1 MENIPVKKLAPG
13 MLAGTATLA
22 LGLTALSPAV
32 AAPTNDAPSSTD
44 HVRTKPDN
52 RTSPQIR
59 KQARLKAKA
68 RAMVDNGS
76 AAVRTQPDGSQVV
89 EVAEGEFVELGETG
103 TDRIWTILSEFGTQG
118 SKKLG
123 LTPGPLHDE
132 IPQPDR
138 TKDNSTTWE
147 PSYDKAYYNTL
158 FNGSGES
165 MRNFYEA
172 QSSGLYSVDV
182 TTEDWVQVPGNA
194 STYGDNSVEDDG
206 GSWAFID
213 DTVDAWAATSGK
225 TGAALDTYLA
235 QFDEWDRYDFD
246 EDGDFDE
253 PDGYIDHFQAVH
265 AGEGEEAGADPDAI
279 WSHRWYVNPTTAGSD
294 GPTVDGK
301 PNLNGGA
308 RIGTSSY
315 FIGDYTVEPENGGL
329 GVFAHEYGHDLGL
342 PDFYD
347 TNGGD
352 NGSSFWTTMSSGS
365 WLGHGGADEGIGT
378 HPGSFG
384 PEEKL
389 FLGWLK
395 YAEVNKGGG
404 GTFTLSPS
412 ELKRDGAEQAV
423 KVNLPDTTT
432 TQAAVDI
439 KYGEYA
445 WWSGRGDDLRNTI
458 TRDVPAADTVTV
470 TADAW
475 YDIEQGYDFLY
486 AQYSLDGGESWTTAG
501 RPLTGSR
508 TRWGGLRFTYK
519 PAGQASKFRFR
530 YATDGGVN
538 EVGAFL
544 DNITI
549 KADQTTFTDDVEALA
564 PGWTAKGWTRSTGT
578 ETVTANRYYLI
589 ENRQYVGY
597 DETLAQGP
605 YNFSEAVTRPNWV
618 QFFTFQ
624 DGMLVWLVDPTTADN
639 NTSVHPGSGYAL
651 PVDATP
657 NSFTYPDGSSPTNRR
672 EPFDATF
679 GLDVIDATCLSKQVA
694 ADNEL
699 GYTTLETCAG
709 GVPQQA
715 TFDDTLVST
724 YYDAV
729 NNPQNS
735 VKVAGEGVKA
745 TVKGVDATT
754 RDMVVEVT
762 Y

>member
-1 MENIPVKKLAPG
+1 MNKLAPG
-13 MLAGTATLA
+13 IVAGTATLA

-32 AAPTNDAPSSTD
+32 ASPASDSKHD
-44 HVRTKPDN
+44 VRDSASAKHRPDN

-68 RAMVDNGS
+68 RVMVENGS
-76 AAVRTQPDGSQVV
+76 ARAKTLRDGSQVV
-89 EVAEGEFVELGETG
+89 ELADGEFVELGETG
-103 TDRIWTILSEFGTQG
+103 TDRIWTILSEFGTEG

-123 LTPGPLHDE
+123 LTPGPQHNE
-132 IPQPDR
+132 IPQPVR
-138 TKDNSTTWE
+138 TEDNSTTWE
-147 PSYDKAYYNTL
+147 ADYGKAYYDDL
-158 FNGSGES
+158 FNGPGES
-165 MRNFYEA
+165 MKNFYSA
-172 QSSGLYSVDV
+172 QSSGAYSVDV
-182 TTEDWVQVPGNA
+182 TTEDWVTVPGNA
-194 STYGDNSVEDDG
+194 STYGDNAVEDDG

-213 DTVDAWAATSGK
+213 DTVDAWASSSGR
-225 TGAALDTYLA
+225 TGAALDDYLS
-235 QFDEWDRYDFD
+235 QFDVWDRYDFD

-279 WSHRWYVNPTTAGSD
+279 WSHRWYVNPTTAGAE
-294 GPTVDGK
+294 GPTVNGT

-308 RIGTSSY
+308 QIGNSSY
-315 FIGDYTVEPENGGL
+315 YVGDYTVEPENGGL

-352 NGSSFWTTMSSGS
+352 NGTSFWTTMSSGS

-395 YAEVNKGGG
+395 YTEVDKGS
-404 GTFTLSPS
+404 GTQSISLSPS
-412 ELKRDGAEQAV
+412 EKQVDGAYQAV
-423 KVNLPDTTT
+423 KVNLPAVST
-432 TQAAVDI
+432 TQAEVDI
-439 KYGEYA
+439 PGGDYA
-445 WWSGRGDDLRNTI
+445 WWSGRGDQLRNTL
-458 TRDVPAADTVTV
+458 TRDVPAARSVTV

-486 AQYSLDGGESWTTAG
+486 AQYSLDGGDTWTTAG
-501 RPLTGSR
+501 RSITGTK
-508 TRWGGLRFTYK
+508 TRWSGLRFSYR
-519 PAGQASKFRFR
+519 PDGQASMFRFR

-538 EVGAFL
+538 QTGAFL
-544 DNITI
+544 DNIAI
-549 KADQTTFTDDVEALA
+549 KADRETFTDDVETAD
-564 PGWTAKGWTRSTGT
+564 PGWTVKGWKRSTGT

-597 DETLAQGP
+597 DEVLAQGP

-618 QFFTFQ
+618 EFFRFQ
-624 DGMLVWLVDPTTADN
+624 DGMLVWLVDPTAPDN
-639 NTSVHPGSGYAL
+639 NTSTHPGSGYAL

-657 NSFTYPDGSSPTNRR
+657 NSFTYDDGTSPTNRR

-679 GLDVIDATCLSKQVA
+679 GLDVIDRTCLHKQVA
-694 ADNEL
+694 ADNEA
-699 GYTTLETCAG
+699 GFTTLETCAG
-709 GVPQQA
+709 DVPQQA
-715 TFDDTLVST
+715 TFDDTLVDT
-724 YYDAV
+724 YYDAAA
-729 NNPQNS
+729 NPQNS
-735 VKVAGEGVKA
+735 VIVAGEGVKA
-745 TVKGVDATT
+745 TVTGVDPTT
-754 RDMVVEVT
+754 RTMVVDLT

>member
-1 MENIPVKKLAPG
+1 MKKTTLPG
-13 MLAGTATLA
+13 LMAGTACLA
-22 LGLTALSPAV
+22 LGLAALPA
-32 AAPTNDAPSSTD
+32 AAVPSDGAPASSD
-44 HVRTKPDN
+44 QARAKPDN

-68 RAMVDNGS
+68 RAMVENGS
-76 AAVRTQPDGSQVV
+76 AKARTLSDGSQVV
-89 EVAEGEFVELGETG
+89 EVTDGEFVELGETG
-103 TDRIWTILSEFGTQG
+103 TDKIWTVLSEFGDQG

-123 LTPGPLHDE
+123 LTPGPLHNA
-132 IPQPDR
+132 IPKPDR

-147 PSYDKAYYNTL
+147 PSYDQAYYDDL
-158 FNGSGES
+158 FNGPGES
-165 MRNFYEA
+165 MANFYTA
-172 QSSGLYSVDV
+172 QSSGAYSVDV
-182 TTEDWVQVPGNA
+182 TTEDWVTVPGNA
-194 STYGDNSVEDDG
+194 STYGDNAVEDDG
-206 GSWAFID
+206 GSWAFIN
-213 DTVDAWAATSGK
+213 DTVDAWATTSGK
-225 TGAALDTYLA
+225 STADLDAYLS

-294 GPTVDGK
+294 GPVVAGK

-308 RIGTSSY
+308 RIGSSSY

-352 NGSSFWTTMSSGS
+352 NGTSFWTTMSSGS

-378 HPGSFG
+378 QPGSFG

-395 YAEVNKGGG
+395 YAEVNKGA
-404 GTFTLSPS
+404 GTQGITLSPS
-412 ELKRDGAEQAV
+412 EKQVDGAYQAV
-423 KVNLPDTTT
+423 KVNLKDVST
-432 TQAAVDI
+432 TQAQVDI
-439 KYGEYA
+439 PGGDYA
-445 WWSGRGDDLRNTI
+445 WWSGRGDDLRNTL
-458 TRDVPAADTVTV
+458 TRDVPAATSVTV

-475 YDIEQGYDFLY
+475 YQIEKGYDFLY
-486 AQYSLDGGESWTTAG
+486 GQYSVDNGDTWTTVG
-501 RPLTGSR
+501 QPLTGDKA
-508 TRWGGLRFTYK
+508 RWGGLRFSYK
-519 PAGQASKFRFR
+519 PGGKASKFRFR

-538 EVGAFL
+538 EAGAFL

-549 KADQTTFTDDVEALA
+549 KADKTTFTDDVETEATPA
-564 PGWTAKGWTRSTGT
+564 WVAKGWKRSTGT
-578 ETVTANRYYLI
+578 ETVTDNRYYLI

-597 DETLAQGP
+597 DATLAQGP

-618 QFFTFQ
+618 EFFQFQ
-624 DGMLVWLVDPTTADN
+624 DGMLVWLVDPTSPDN

-657 NSFTYPDGSSPTNRR
+657 NSFTYGDGTSPTNRR

-679 GLDVIDATCLSKQVA
+679 GLDVIDRTCLHKQVA
-694 ADNEL
+694 ADNAA
-699 GYTTLETCAG
+699 GYTTLETCSG

-724 YYDAV
+724 YYDEA

-745 TVKGVDATT
+745 TVKSVDGTS
-754 RDMVVEVT
+754 RNMLVDVT

>member
-1 MENIPVKKLAPG
+1 MNKLATG
-13 MLAGTATLA
+13 VLAGTATLA

-32 AAPTNDAPSSTD
+32 ASSSSDAPASSEK
-44 HVRTKPDN
+44 VRSKPDN

-59 KQARLKAKA
+59 RQARLKAKA
-68 RAMVDNGS
+68 RAMVENGS
-76 AAVRTQPDGSQVV
+76 ARARTTPDGTQVV

-103 TDRIWTILSEFGTQG
+103 TDRIWTILSEFGTEG

-123 LTPGPLHDE
+123 LTPGPVHDA
-132 IPQPDR
+132 IPRPDR
-138 TKDNSTTWE
+138 TQDNSTTWE
-147 PSYDKAYYNTL
+147 PSYDKAYYDDL
-158 FNGSGES
+158 FNGPGES
-165 MRNFYEA
+165 MANFYSA
-172 QSSGLYSVDV
+172 QSNGAYTVDV
-182 TTEDWVQVPGNA
+182 TTEDWVTVPGNA
-194 STYGDNSVEDDG
+194 STYGDNAVEDDG

-213 DTVDAWAATSGK
+213 DTADAWATSSGRS
-225 TGAALDTYLA
+225 TAELNAYLS
-235 QFDEWDRYDFD
+235 QFDVWDRYDFD
-246 EDGDFDE
+246 EDGVFDE
-253 PDGYIDHFQAVH
+253 ADGYIDHFQAVH

-279 WSHRWYVNPTTAGSD
+279 WSHRWYAYPTTAGSE
-294 GPTVDGK
+294 GPSVDGK

-308 RIGTSSY
+308 RIGDTDY

-365 WLGHGGADEGIGT
+365 WLGHGGPDEGIGT

-395 YAEVNKGGG
+395 YTEVDKGA
-404 GTFTLSPS
+404 GTRSITLSPS
-412 ELKRDGAEQAV
+412 EKQVEGAYQAV
-423 KVNLPDTTT
+423 KVNLPAATT
-432 TQAAVDI
+432 TQAQVDI
-439 KYGEYA
+439 PGGERA
-445 WWSGRGDDLRNTI
+445 WWSGRGDELRNTL

-486 AQYSLDGGESWTTAG
+486 AQYSVDGGDTWTTAG
-501 RPLTGSR
+501 RALTGAK
-508 TRWGGLRFTYK
+508 TRWGGLRFSYK
-519 PAGQASKFRFR
+519 AAGQATKFRFR

-538 EVGAFL
+538 GAGAFL

-549 KADQTTFTDDVEALA
+549 KADRTTFTDDAETEA
-564 PGWTAKGWTRSTGT
+564 PGWTVKGWKRSTGT
-578 ETVTANRYYLI
+578 ETVSDNRYYLI

-597 DETLAQGP
+597 DATLAEGP

-618 QFFTFQ
+618 EFFTFQ

-657 NSFTYPDGSSPTNRR
+657 NSFTYSDGTSPTNRR

-679 GLDVIDATCLSKQVA
+679 GLDVIDRTCLHKQVA
-694 ADNEL
+694 VDS
-699 GYTTLETCAG
+699 TLETCSG

-715 TFDDTLVST
+715 TFDDTLVSA
-724 YYDAV
+724 YYDAA

-735 VKVAGEGVKA
+735 VRVAGEGVKA
-745 TVKGVDATT
+745 TVRSVDATT
-754 RDMVVEVT
+754 RAMLVDVT

>member
-1 MENIPVKKLAPG
+1 MKKLATG
-13 MLAGTATLA
+13 LLAGTAALA
-22 LGLTALSPAV
+22 MSATALPSATAV
-32 AAPTNDAPSSTD
+32 PSSD
-44 HVRTKPDN
+44 SPSAADAVRAKPDN

-68 RAMVDNGS
+68 RAMVENGT
-76 AAVRTQPDGSQVV
+76 AKARTLSDGTQVV
-89 EVAEGEFVELGETG
+89 EVAEGEFVELGVAG
-103 TDRIWTILSEFGTQG
+103 TDKIWTILSEFGTEG

-123 LTPGPLHDE
+123 LTPGPLHDT

-138 TKDNSTTWE
+138 DVDNSTTWE
-147 PSYDKAYYNTL
+147 RPYDKAYYDEL

-165 MRNFYEA
+165 MKNFYEA
-172 QSSGLYSVDV
+172 QSNGAYSVDV
-182 TTEDWVQVPGNA
+182 TTEDWVTVPGNA
-194 STYGDNSVEDDG
+194 STYGDNAVEDEG

-213 DTVDAWAATSGK
+213 DTVDAWAGGRS
-225 TGAALDTYLA
+225 AAELDAYLA
-235 QFDEWDRYDFD
+235 QFDTWDRYDFD
-246 EDGDFDE
+246 EDGDFTE
-253 PDGYIDHFQAVH
+253 SDGYIDHFQAVH

-279 WSHRWYVNPTTAGSD
+279 WSHRWYVNPTTAGAE
-294 GPTVDGK
+294 GPTVDGR

-308 RIGTSSY
+308 QIGSSSY
-315 FIGDYTVEPENGGL
+315 YIGDYTVEPENGGL

-389 FLGWLK
+389 FLGWLD
-395 YAEVNKGGG
+395 YTEVNKGS
-404 GTFTLSPS
+404 GTQSFTLSPS
-412 ELKRDGAEQAV
+412 ELQRAGADQAL
-423 KVNLPDTTT
+423 KVNLKSSTT
-432 TQAAVDI
+432 TQAEVDI
-439 KYGEYA
+439 PGGEYA
-445 WWSGRGDDLRNTI
+445 WWSGRGDQLRNTL
-458 TRDVPAADTVTV
+458 TRDVPAASAVTV

-486 AQYSLDGGESWTTAG
+486 GQYSLDGGDTWTTIG
-501 RPLTGSR
+501 RSLTGTK
-508 TRWGGLRFTYK
+508 TRWGGLRFSYK
-519 PAGQASKFRFR
+519 PAGQESKFRFR

-538 EVGAFL
+538 GAGAFL
-544 DNITI
+544 DDIVV
-549 KADQTTFTDDVEALA
+549 KADQTTFTDDVETEA
-564 PGWTAKGWTRSTGT
+564 PGWTVKGWKRSTGL
-578 ETVTANRYYLI
+578 ETITANRYYLI
-589 ENRQYVGY
+589 ENRQYLGY

-618 QFFTFQ
+618 EFFKFQ

-657 NSFTYPDGSSPTNRR
+657 NSFDYPDGSSPTNRR

-679 GLDVIDATCLSKQVA
+679 GLDTIDRTCLHKQVA
-694 ADNEL
+694 ADTDL
-699 GYTTLETCAG
+699 GYTTLETCSG

-715 TFDDTLVST
+715 TFDDTST
-724 YYDAV
+724 AYYDAA

-735 VKVAGEGVKA
+735 VIVANEGVKA
-745 TVKGVDATT
+745 TVKSVDAD
-754 RDMVVEVT
+754 RNMVVELS

>member
-1 MENIPVKKLAPG
+1 MKKKSLSG
-13 MLAGTATLA
+13 LLAGTACLA
-22 LGLTALSPAV
+22 LGAAALPA
-32 AAPTNDAPSSTD
+32 AAVPSDGAPASSEQ
-44 HVRTKPDN
+44 VRAKPDN

-68 RAMVDNGS
+68 RAMVENGS
-76 AAVRTQPDGSQVV
+76 AKARTQADGTQVV

-103 TDRIWTILSEFGTQG
+103 TDKIWTILSEFGTQG
-118 SKKLG
+118 SRKLG
-123 LTPGPLHDE
+123 ETPGPLHDE

-138 TKDNSTTWE
+138 TQDNSTTWE
-147 PSYDKAYYNTL
+147 ESYDKAYYDEL

-165 MRNFYEA
+165 MANFYSA
-172 QSSGLYSVDV
+172 QSNGAYTVDV
-182 TTEDWVQVPGNA
+182 TTEDWVTVPGNA
-194 STYGDNSVEDDG
+194 STYGDNAVEDDG
-206 GSWAFID
+206 GSWSFIN
-213 DTVDAWAATSGK
+213 DTADSWATSSGK
-225 TGAALDTYLA
+225 STAELNDYLA
-235 QFDEWDRYDFD
+235 QFDVWDRYDFD

-279 WSHRWYVNPTTAGSD
+279 WSHRWYAYPTTAGSE
-294 GPTVDGK
+294 GPTVAGT

-308 RIGTSSY
+308 RIGETDY

-395 YAEVNKGGG
+395 YTEVNKGE
-404 GTFTLSPS
+404 GTRSISLSPS
-412 ELKRDGAEQAV
+412 EKQVDGAYQAV
-423 KVNLPDTTT
+423 KVNLPRATT
-432 TQAAVDI
+432 TQAQVDI
-439 KYGEYA
+439 PGGEYA
-445 WWSGRGDDLRNTI
+445 WWSGRGDELRNTL
-458 TRDVPAADTVTV
+458 TRDVPAATSVTV

-486 AQYSLDGGESWTTAG
+486 AQYSTDNGATWTTIG
-501 RPLTGSR
+501 RGLTGSK

-519 PAGQASKFRFR
+519 PGGQATKFRFR

-538 EVGAFL
+538 EAGAFL
-544 DNITI
+544 DNISI
-549 KADQTTFTDDVEALA
+549 KADRTTFTDDVETLDA
-564 PGWTAKGWTRSTGT
+564 GWTAKGWKRSTGT
-578 ETVTANRYYLI
+578 ETVSDNRYYLI

-597 DETLAQGP
+597 DATLAEGP

-618 QFFTFQ
+618 EFFDFQ

-657 NSFTYPDGSSPTNRR
+657 DSFTYDDGSSPTNRR

-679 GLDVIDATCLSKQVA
+679 GLDTIDATCLHKQVA
-694 ADNEL
+694 ADNAE

-709 GVPQQA
+709 GVKQQA
-715 TFDDTLVST
+715 TFDDTAVDA
-724 YYDAV
+724 YYDATD
-729 NNPQNS
+729 NPQNS
-735 VKVAGEGVKA
+735 VRVAGEGVKA
-745 TVKGVDATT
+745 TVKSVDATSRT
-754 RDMVVEVT
+754 MLVDVT

>member
-1 MENIPVKKLAPG
+1 MKKLATG
-13 MLAGTATLA
+13 LLAGTAALA
-22 LGLTALSPAV
+22 LSATALPSATAV
-32 AAPTNDAPSSTD
+32 PSSD
-44 HVRTKPDN
+44 SPSAADAVRVKPDN

-68 RAMVDNGS
+68 RAMVENGT
-76 AAVRTQPDGSQVV
+76 AKVRTQSDGTQVV
-89 EVAEGEFVELGETG
+89 EVAEGEFVELGVGG
-103 TDRIWTILSEFGTQG
+103 TDKIWTILSEFGTQG

-123 LTPGPLHDE
+123 LTPGPLHNE
-132 IPQPDR
+132 IPKPDR

-147 PSYDKAYYNTL
+147 ADYGKAYYDDV
-158 FNGSGES
+158 FNGPGES
-165 MRNFYEA
+165 MKTFYEA
-172 QSSGLYSVDV
+172 QSNGGYSVDV
-182 TTEDWVQVPGNA
+182 TTEDWVTVPGNA
-194 STYGDNSVEDDG
+194 STYGDNAVEDEG

-213 DTVDAWAATSGK
+213 DTVDAWAAGRS
-225 TGAALDTYLA
+225 AAELDAYLA
-235 QFDEWDRYDFD
+235 QFDTWDRYDFD
-246 EDGDFDE
+246 EDGDFTE
-253 PDGYIDHFQAVH
+253 SDGYIDHFQAVH

-279 WSHRWYVNPTTAGSD
+279 WSHRWYVNPTTAGSE
-294 GPTVDGK
+294 GPTVDGVR
-301 PNLNGGA
+301 NLNGGA
-308 RIGTSSY
+308 QIGGSSY
-315 FIGDYTVEPENGGL
+315 YIGDYTVEPENGGL

-378 HPGSFG
+378 QPGSFG

-389 FLGWLK
+389 FLGWLD
-395 YAEVNKGGG
+395 YTEVDKGS
-404 GTFTLSPS
+404 GTTSHTLSPS
-412 ELKRDGAEQAV
+412 QLQREGADQAL
-423 KVNLPDTTT
+423 KVNLASTTT
-432 TQAAVDI
+432 TQAQVDI
-439 KYGEYA
+439 PGGEYA
-445 WWSGRGDDLRNTI
+445 WWSGRGDLLRNTL
-458 TRDVPAADTVTV
+458 TRDVPAAGAVTV

-475 YDIEQGYDFLY
+475 YDIERGYDFLY
-486 AQYSLDGGESWTTAG
+486 GQYSLDDGQTWTTVG
-501 RPLTGSR
+501 RPVTG
-508 TRWGGLRFTYK
+508 TQARWGGLRFSYK

-538 EVGAFL
+538 EAGAFL
-544 DNITI
+544 DNISV
-549 KADQTTFTDDVEALA
+549 KADRTIFTDDVETEA
-564 PGWTAKGWTRSTGT
+564 PGWTVKGWKRSTGI

-589 ENRQYVGY
+589 ENRQYLGY

-618 QFFTFQ
+618 EFFTFQ

-672 EPFDATF
+672 ESFDATF
-679 GLDVIDATCLSKQVA
+679 GLDTIDPTCLHKQVA
-694 ADNEL
+694 ADTEL

-715 TFDDTLVST
+715 TFDDTST
-724 YYDAV
+724 AYYDAV

-735 VKVAGEGVKA
+735 VIVAGEGVRA
-745 TVKGVDATT
+745 TVTSVDAD
-754 RDMVVEVT
+754 RNMVVELS